1 MKKGQLKDKKP
12 CTQLT
17 ERALE
22 NLARLIISELENT
35 DISRG
40 IRSRKK
46 RRLPPAE
53 KPHGFLNTRIPS
65 IAPDLYV
72 ENDRDATVNVT
83 TKENLDFLYRS
94 AMKYA
99 QLLDVELPYH
109 PTGRTSTREKICLLY
124 NALDSIVSHH
134 VNLELVGDRLQFC
147 IYHFMNGR
155 IIRFSLC
162 R

>member
-1 MKKGQLKDKKP
+1 MYTTYGTGFGKFSQTYHIRTRKYGHKPGHQEQKEKKTP
-12 CTQLT
+12 
-17 ERALE
+17 
-22 NLARLIISELENT
+22 S
-35 DISRG
+35 SR
-40 IRSRKK
+40 
-46 RRLPPAE
+46 

-72 ENDRDATVNVT
+72 ENDRDVTVNVT

-109 PTGRTSTREKICLLY
+109 PTGSNSTREKICLLY

-134 VNLELVGDRLQFC
+134 VNLELIGDSSVST
-147 IYHFMNGR
+147 ISMNGR
-155 IIRFSLC
+155 IIRFFLC